1 MRQSGAVMPNAV
13 RKSARC
19 FALLSMT
26 GREEILYQINHE
38 NLSCE
43 VLLKSGVVTLE
54 QLLPHRWD
62 E

>member
-1 MRQSGAVMPNAV
+1 MPNAV